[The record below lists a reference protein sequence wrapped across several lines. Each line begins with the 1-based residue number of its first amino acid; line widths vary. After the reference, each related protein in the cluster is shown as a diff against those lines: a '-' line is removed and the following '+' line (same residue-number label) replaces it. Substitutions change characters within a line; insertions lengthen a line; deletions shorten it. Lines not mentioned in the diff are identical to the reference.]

1 MGRRDNEPT
10 RLGHPSH
17 IILPVSRGSVP
28 ALCSYLR
35 SIDGGDVT
43 LQTHQNGIPFDVRKF
58 TLYQRKNLFAKMC
71 EGKKQFFTE
80 KSATIAM
87 NYILDLGLEMDKN
100 LSVYICPFCGWWHF
114 GHRPWDVEKLIG
126 GKE

>member
-1 MGRRDNEPT
+1 LGYPPDTVLSVPGR
-10 RLGHPSH
+10 
-17 IILPVSRGSVP
+17 SVP
-28 ALCSYLR
+28 ALRCYLR
-35 SIDGGDVT
+35 GIDGGNVT

-71 EGKKQFFTE
+71 DGKKQFFTE

-87 NYILDLGLEMDKN
+87 NYILDMGLEMDKN
-100 LSVYICPFCGWWHF
+100 LSVYVCPFCGWWHF

-126 GKE
+126 DVE

>member
-1 MGRRDNEPT
+1 MNEPDYMGYS
-10 RLGHPSH
+10 LD
-17 IILPVSRGSVP
+17 IILLISWRSVP
-28 ALCSYLR
+28 ALCCYLR
-35 SIDGGDVT
+35 GIDGGDVT

-58 TLYQRKNLFAKMC
+58 SLYQRKNLFAKMC
-71 EGKKQFFTE
+71 NGKQQYFTE

-87 NYILDLGLEMDKN
+87 NYILDMGLEMDKN

-126 GKE
+126 DAE